1 MKIELEQSYIMVI
14 VYITK
19 SVKPYPGKNPKPKF
33 QLQELQAP
41 RILCLSFKAKVYSPP
56 VFAPFGAVLGS

>member
-1 MKIELEQSYIMVI
+1 MVI
-14 VYITK
+14 FYITK

-56 VFAPFGAVLGS
+56 VFAPFSAVLGS